1 MELGENLFQLNKFDM
16 AHKVLTQ
23 LPYVDEITIS
33 RKLPDTLVLKVT
45 ESTPLAVLESGGNW
59 WLLDVRGKL
68 LEQGDAALA
77 RGGRC

>member
-1 MELGENLFQLNKFDM
+1 MRS
-16 AHKVLTQ
+16 
-23 LPYVDEITIS
+23 TIS

-77 RGGRC
+77 QGRAVLTRT